1 MTILDDR
8 ETAILPVG
16 TVLDALDETI
26 AELGP
31 AVLAALDADLSTE
44 GAGPILGRLQAALH
58 GLEQITDRVHQQS
71 ANRTAENGTYTLPG
85 GWELVRTGGVPS
97 GFKQI
102 DRPRLQGVAA
112 KRTVEKVLTA
122 RGGDLSDPV
131 GLAED
136 AAMLALECVDSKW
149 RNPGLKK
156 LGLYI
161 GDYAEES
168 ISAVKV
174 TVTRTAPEASDV

>member
-8 ETAILPVG
+8 ETAVIPVG
-16 TVLDALDETI
+16 AVLDALDETI

-31 AVLAALDADLSTE
+31 AMAAALDADPSAE
-44 GAGPILGRLQAALH
+44 GAGLILGRLQAAVHALD
-58 GLEQITDRVHQQS
+58 LIVDRAHQQS
-71 ANRTAENGTYTLPG
+71 ANRTAGNGTYTLPD
-85 GWELVRTGGVPS
+85 GWEMVRTGGMPS

-112 KRTVEKVLTA
+112 KKAVQKVLAA

-131 GLAED
+131 SLAED
-136 AAMLALECVDSKW
+136 VAMLALECVDSKW
-149 RNPGLKK
+149 RNPGLKR

-168 ISAVKV
+168 ISGVKV
-174 TVTRTAPEASDV
+174 TVTRTGEVADDA